1 MKPVIL
7 FRKSYDLEA
16 EMQSAQKYFEVVE
29 SRVGL
34 ANRLVIPRYSLL
46 PFPHELERDIKLQ
59 GGKLINSTLE
69 HQYIANF
76 DYYHDVALWTPRSY
90 FDLQQVPKDGGPFV
104 IKGRTN
110 SRKHQWLSKMYATD
124 YKDLLQKYWAL
135 NDDPLIQD
143 QGIVIR
149 DFVKLKNFGT
159 GINGL
164 DFANEWRFFFYKKTL
179 LSYGYYWSS
188 GETIPDKSS
197 LDPACIAKANEI
209 AETVSE
215 NVNFFVL
222 DLAQTEKGDWILIE
236 INDGSMSGLSENDP
250 EELYKNL
257 AEALK
262 KDGNE

>member
-1 MKPVIL
+1 MKT
-7 FRKSYDLEA
+7 
-16 EMQSAQKYFEVVE
+16 AQKYFEVVE
-29 SRVGL
+29 SRVNL
-34 ANRLVIPRYSLL
+34 QNRLVIPRYSLL

-90 FDLQQVPKDGGPFV
+90 FDLQSVPKTGGPFV
-104 IKGRTN
+104 LKGRTN
-110 SRKHQWLSKMYATD
+110 SRKHQWLTKMFATD
-124 YKDLLQKYWAL
+124 YQDLLQKYWAL
-135 NDDPLIQD
+135 NEDPLIQD

-164 DFANEWRFFFYKKTL
+164 DFANEWRFFYYKKTL

-188 GETIPDKSS
+188 GEIIPEKSS
-197 LDPACIAKANEI
+197 LDPKAIDLANEI
-209 AETVSE
+209 ASVVSE
-215 NVNFFVL
+215 NVNGFVL
-222 DLAQTEKGDWILIE
+222 DLAQKENGDWILIE
-236 INDGSMSGLSENDP
+236 INDLTMSGLSENDP

-257 AEALK
+257 AVALK
-262 KDGNE
+262 NEGHE